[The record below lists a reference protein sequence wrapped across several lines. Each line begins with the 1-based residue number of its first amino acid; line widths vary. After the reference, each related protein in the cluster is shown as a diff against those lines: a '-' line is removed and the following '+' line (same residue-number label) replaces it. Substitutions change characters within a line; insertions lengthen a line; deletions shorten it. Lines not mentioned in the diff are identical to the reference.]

1 MLGDRCRCCPRK
13 CGVDRS
19 VGTGY
24 CSAPSAVKLGRAALH
39 FWEEPVLAGKGGSG
53 AVFFSGCSLK
63 CVYCQN
69 FSLSRGQGTEISVQ
83 RLADIFRE
91 LEDQGADNIDL
102 VTGSHYVPRIAEA
115 LALYK
120 PRVPVVFNCGGYE
133 LPETLALLEGFV
145 DVYMPDFKYGDSAL
159 AARYSAAPDYPEVA
173 VAALEEMKRQVGETV
188 VGEDGLMK
196 KGLLVRHLVL
206 PGAVANSKKALDIL
220 GTLVDRKK
228 DYLSLMSQYI
238 PCGDAGKYPEINR
251 RLKPIEYK
259 AVTAHAEKLGFENVF
274 VQLTD
279 SADEEYILDFNGRGV
294 LKRED

>member
-1 MLGDRCRCCPRK
+1 MNKCELCPRK

-19 VGTGY
+19 VAIGY
-24 CSAPSAVKLGRAALH
+24 CAVPSTVKLGRAALH

-69 FSLSRGQGTEISVQ
+69 FFLSRGQGTEISVP
-83 RLADIFRE
+83 RLAEIFKE
-91 LEDQGADNIDL
+91 IEEQGADNIDL
-102 VTGSHYVPRIAEA
+102 VTGSHYVPQIAEA
-115 LALYK
+115 LSLCK

-133 LPETLALLEGFV
+133 LPETLALLEGLV
-145 DVYMPDFKYGDSAL
+145 DVYMPDFKYADTVL
-159 AARYSAAPDYPEVA
+159 AARYSAAPDYPET
-173 VAALEEMKRQVGETV
+173 AAKAIGEMKRQVGETV
-188 VGEDGLMK
+188 IGEDGLMK

-206 PGAVANSKKALDIL
+206 PNAVANSKKVLDIL
-220 GTLVDRKK
+220 GNIVDKKK

-238 PCGDAGKYPEINR
+238 PCGEAAKYPEINR

-259 AVTAHAEKLGFENVF
+259 AVVAHAEKLGFENVF
-274 VQLTD
+274 VQLSD
-279 SADEEYILDFNGRGV
+279 SAEEVYIPDFDGRGV